1 MNRLQEKSKKDDV
14 HPMKITLT
22 TLCENTAGEIGLQA
36 EWGWSILVEAGNDSI
51 LVDTGAGSV
60 ALKNADMMRVD
71 LRRIDKIL
79 LSHAHADHSGGLRP
93 VLKRTGPIEVIAH
106 PAVWEK
112 KFKTDLEGLNPYY
125 NGIPYAKSELE
136 KLAHFNIQ
144 KEPVKIGDFMMTTGE
159 VPMVTPF
166 EVSEPNF
173 WVKTKDGFRHDTFP
187 DDQSLVIKHPKGLV
201 VVLGCAHRGI
211 INTLLQARKITGGK
225 RIYAVVGGTHLYPK
239 NTEQVNKTVLALK
252 EMKVERIGVSHC
264 TGFPASRRL
273 ADAFGSNFFLNNA
286 GTITTLR

>member
-1 MNRLQEKSKKDDV
+1 MEV
-14 HPMKITLT
+14 TLK

-36 EWGWSILVEAGNDSI
+36 EWGSSILVEVGNDRV

-60 ALKNADMMRVD
+60 ALKNADIMGVD
-71 LRRIDKIL
+71 LGSIDRIL
-79 LSHAHADHSGGLRP
+79 LSHAHADHTGGLRP
-93 VLKRTGPIEVIAH
+93 VLKRTGRIEVIAH
-106 PAVWEK
+106 PAVWEN

-144 KEPVKIGDFMMTTGE
+144 KKPVKIGDFIMTTGE
-159 VPMVTPF
+159 VPMVTSF
-166 EVSEPNF
+166 EVPEPNF
-173 WVKTKDGFRHDTFP
+173 WVKTENGLRHDTFP

-201 VVLGCAHRGI
+201 VVLGCAHRGM
-211 INTLLQARKITGGK
+211 INTLLHAREITGEN

-239 NTEQVNKTVLALK
+239 NKEQVNQSVEALK
-252 EMKVERIGVSHC
+252 EMKVERVGVSHC

-273 ADAFGSNFFLNNA
+273 ADTFGSHFFLNTA
-286 GTITTLR
+286 GTVTILK